1 MCSCSNTFVTCSGV
15 SCWNTCIFLTGMPSS
30 ASGINLSA
38 KDGGLRSCLEKAQVP
53 EGLIL
58 KLIDPQGFNPFEHMR
73 DFL

>member
-1 MCSCSNTFVTCSGV
+1 
-15 SCWNTCIFLTGMPSS
+15 MPSS